1 MIYQVMAYLPTDY
14 LSGDDLLLPV
24 DEVLELRLLLQDIQG
39 LNRAAPRVPADHIRQ
54 GGSGTRTFTV
64 LLLESQWHKI
74 FYNSFVSSG
83 TRTFTIDLLAVAQ
96 ICYNS
101 FVSSGT
107 RSFTIFV
114 FT

>member
-1 MIYQVMAYLPTDY
+1 MSYLPTVLLIYQVMAYLPTDY

-54 GGSGTRTFTV
+54 GGSGTRTFTIV
-64 LLLESQWHKI
+64 
-74 FYNSFVSSG
+74 
-83 TRTFTIDLLAVAQ
+83 LLAVAQ
-96 ICYNS
+96 ICFNS